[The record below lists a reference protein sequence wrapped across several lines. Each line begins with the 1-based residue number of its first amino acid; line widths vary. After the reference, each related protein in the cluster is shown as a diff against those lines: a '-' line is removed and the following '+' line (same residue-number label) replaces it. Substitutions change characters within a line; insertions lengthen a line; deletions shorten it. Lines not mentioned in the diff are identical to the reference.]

1 MVKIGFLQVTNPLD
15 VQWFPPLAFGYL
27 KSYVEREFGGEV
39 DFFRLTEE
47 ELFHGSFDLLTISTA
62 SQDFGDCRDLIQR
75 FRKINPDCPII
86 LGGHHITY
94 LPDTLPPEVNAGVMG
109 EGEVTLGEII
119 RVFMREDG
127 KLPSRKIAKVPGLVY
142 WQDGRIAKTIPRPF
156 IENLDT
162 LPMPFR
168 AMNEV
173 PYLFSSRGCP
183 FRCAFCTS
191 SAFWGRMRYF
201 SAEYVVRE
209 IEQIVEQYGEKLTHL
224 TFMDDLMS
232 LNRPRLRKMASLLK
246 ERGLTQKV
254 NFSLAV
260 KAGRVD
266 DDLCQT
272 FKAMNVSA
280 VFFGAESG
288 VDRILRFLKGDIQTV
303 AQNQETI
310 NRLANQQIPVS
321 LSMIVGVPG
330 EREEDVH
337 ETYAFVLRNL
347 KEGKIFA
354 ASVNILMPMPG
365 TPIWDQAIQLGVF
378 DLLNIEWHR
387 LRVFAYYK
395 NSSIPDISQW
405 VHFREKN
412 QSYYLNDPCLP
423 SEKLL
428 SLMEEY
434 ENRINKEAGSG

>member
-15 VQWFPPLAFGYL
+15 VQWFPSLSFGYL
-27 KSYVEREFGGEV
+27 KSYIEREFGGEV

-47 ELFHGSFDLLTISTA
+47 ELFSRSFDLLALSTT
-62 SQDFGDCRDLIQR
+62 SQDFGDCRDLIRR
-75 FRKINPDCPII
+75 FRESNADSPII

-94 LPDTLPPEVNAGVMG
+94 LPGTLPREVNAGVMG
-109 EGEVTLGEII
+109 EGEVTFADLVRLFREEGKIPPGKLKGI
-119 RVFMREDG
+119 PGVAYWEDG
-127 KLPSRKIAKVPGLVY
+127 KIV
-142 WQDGRIAKTIPRPF
+142 KTPPRPHLK
-156 IENLDT
+156 NLDL
-162 LPMPFR
+162 LPLPYR
-168 AMNEV
+168 EQGEV

-191 SAFWGRMRYF
+191 SAFWGKMRYL

-209 IEQIVEQYGEKLTHL
+209 IEQIVSQYGDQVTHL
-224 TFMDDLMS
+224 TFMDDLMT
-232 LNRPRLRKMASLLK
+232 LNRPRLRKMASLLN
-246 ERGLTQKV
+246 ERGLSQKI
-254 NFSLAV
+254 NFSMAV

-272 FKAMNVSA
+272 FKAMNVSD

-288 VDRILRFLKGDIQTV
+288 IDWILRFLKGNIQSV

-310 NRLANQQIPVS
+310 NCLANNQIPVS

-337 ETYAFVLRNL
+337 KTYAFVIRNL
-347 KEGKIFA
+347 KEGNIFA

-365 TPIWDQAIQLGVF
+365 TPIWDQAIQMGVF
-378 DLLNIEWHR
+378 DLQNIEWHR

-395 NSSIPDISQW
+395 NSSISNISQW
-405 VHFREKN
+405 IHIREQN
-412 QSYYLNDPCLP
+412 QSYYLNHKYLP
-423 SEKLL
+423 SERLF

-434 ENRINKEAGSG
+434 ENMLN